1 MRLPA
6 SRAPALSS
14 LPFTF
19 LFAHIYITQRHVLQK
34 ERRLTMKIP
43 NTSETRI
50 VSHTLRF
57 KSCPANTKD
66 QPKREAQVNKE
77 QLKPQAHC
85 ISLTLSPTKA
95 LLLLLFFFFFF
106 LLHLLLHVSPG
117 PSFHVGFE
125 SIGLDPFFF
134 ILFFHQFSVAR
145 NHLLPIKQ
153 RQLILRH
160 KIA

>member
-14 LPFTF
+14 PPFTF

-77 QLKPQAHC
+77 KLKPQAHC

-95 LLLLLFFFFFF
+95 LLLLLYFFFFFF
-106 LLHLLLHVSPG
+106 CIYSFTCLQVLLFMLALNQQAWIPFSSFYSSTNSQQHV
-117 PSFHVGFE
+117 
-125 SIGLDPFFF
+125 IIYYL
-134 ILFFHQFSVAR
+134 
-145 NHLLPIKQ
+145 
-153 RQLILRH
+153 
-160 KIA
+160 